1 MIHELIFM
9 EQNMG
14 TVFFLGGGTLKN
26 KFYLNNFKLIKCYKN
41 KQIKEYV
48 YIFTQI
54 PLGNS
59 FY

>member
-1 MIHELIFM
+1 MSLSLWNKTW
-9 EQNMG
+9 EQ
-14 TVFFLGGGTLKN
+14 FFFWGGETLKN

-41 KQIKEYV
+41 KQIKEYG

>member
-1 MIHELIFM
+1 MRLSLWNKTW
-9 EQNMG
+9 EQ
-14 TVFFLGGGTLKN
+14 FFWGQLFK
-26 KFYLNNFKLIKCYKN
+26 KFYLNNFKLIKCYQN

>member
-1 MIHELIFM
+1 M

-26 KFYLNNFKLIKCYKN
+26 KFYLNNLKLIKCYKN

>member
-1 MIHELIFM
+1 MSLSLWNKTW
-9 EQNMG
+9 EQF
-14 TVFFLGGGTLKN
+14 FFLGGGTLKN